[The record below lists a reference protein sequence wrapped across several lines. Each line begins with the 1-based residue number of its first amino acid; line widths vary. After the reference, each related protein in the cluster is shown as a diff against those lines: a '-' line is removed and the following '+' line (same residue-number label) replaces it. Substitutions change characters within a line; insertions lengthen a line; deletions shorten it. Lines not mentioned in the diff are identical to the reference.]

1 MSIKGRFIYFI
12 EYSWLFILL
21 LFASIF
27 YLSQRNIDLFFN
39 SDMLFS
45 VLMIKDLFFQHGHYK
60 DWIIPGAHHFF
71 PELFITSLIYCVVK
85 NIYLY
90 FLIMIWMLIT
100 STYLAVKLIYHQF
113 FSIKKTILFALM
125 ATSSLFLLTF
135 SHYCSYSVAGIYPYA
150 TALVPFIHIGEFI
163 TGLFLLGMQ
172 INLINKDK
180 LAYKDYILVAISA
193 FIAFAC
199 SLSDLLFF
207 VQFSS
212 PIFCTYSLFLVAK
225 KIKFSRYLLFSGLI
239 IFSTI
244 FGLLFMKYL
253 IPNYSLESYLGY
265 PGLTKISFSTVNA
278 QSLALINQIKICS
291 NYFLRVIYSIF
302 YLSLI
307 FILINKLFIKDINI
321 INYIDKKLF
330 LSLFIFLSIFFSIA
344 SQLFLVEPTQVAAR
358 YMLPIFYFPFLLFFF
373 PLAYLSNKLL
383 TSIIFNYLAGLFFIY
398 VIASLLFFISK
409 PGFKLHMSY
418 YPEYVHCIDKALH
431 GYGHNGVSQYW
442 EANLITALSKENV
455 EVLPAIDLSPYP
467 CAASAAK
474 FKKPFNFVILQL
486 FTGGLSS
493 RPLEKKLFYSR
504 YGAPDKIVICDKRKI
519 LIYSK
524 PMTF

>member
-1 MSIKGRFIYFI
+1 MHSKSRLTYFI
-12 EYSWLFILL
+12 EYSGLFFLL

-39 SDMLFS
+39 SDILFS

-71 PELFITSLIYCVVK
+71 PDLFIASLIYCIVK
-85 NIYLY
+85 NIYLF
-90 FLIMIWMLIT
+90 FLIMIWT
-100 STYLAVKLIYHQF
+100 SIISIYIGVKLIYRQF
-113 FSIKKTILFALM
+113 FSVKNAIFFALM
-125 ATSSLFLLTF
+125 ATSGLFLLAF
-135 SHYCSYSVAGIYPYA
+135 SNYSPYN
-150 TALVPFIHIGEFI
+150 LVSVPFIHIGEFI

-180 LAYKDYILVAISA
+180 LAYKDYILVAISV

-239 IFSTI
+239 IFPAI
-244 FGLLFMKYL
+244 LGLLFMKYL
-253 IPNYSLESYLGY
+253 IPNYNMVSYLGY
-265 PGLTKISFSTVNA
+265 PGLKKISFSTINA
-278 QSLALINQIKICS
+278 QSLALINLIKIYS
-291 NYFLRVIYSIF
+291 NYFVSVIFSIF

-307 FILINKLFIKDINI
+307 FILINKSFIKCINI

-330 LSLFIFLSIFFSIA
+330 LSLFILLSVFFSIVA
-344 SQLFLVEPTQVAAR
+344 QFCLVGKVYVAAR
-358 YMLPIFYFPFLLFFF
+358 YELPLFFFPFLLFFF

-383 TSIIFNYLAGLFFIY
+383 TSTIFNYLAGLFFIY
-398 VIASLLFFISK
+398 VIASLLVFISK

-431 GYGHNGVSQYW
+431 GYGHNGITQYW

-455 EVLPAIDLSPYP
+455 EVVPVLNLTPFFWAVN
-467 CAASAAK
+467 ATK
-474 FKKPFNFVILQL
+474 FKKPFNFVILGL

-524 PMTF
+524 PLTF